1 MTAVMVIILI
11 VGILLFIL
19 SGADL
24 LLSGYDSEEL
34 HDMGVRRNE

>member
-19 SGADL
+19 SAADL

-34 HDMGVRRNE
+34 RDMGVKRNE